1 MIARPASAG
10 EAPPKQGHNATGLD
24 HAMERKAQRQSYAGL
39 SVIAAAHGLEREKG
53 SGANQAGSFLGRLD
67 EVEGSMHK
75 MLALLEQCLD

>member
-1 MIARPASAG
+1 
-10 EAPPKQGHNATGLD
+10 
-24 HAMERKAQRQSYAGL
+24 MERKAQRQSHAGL